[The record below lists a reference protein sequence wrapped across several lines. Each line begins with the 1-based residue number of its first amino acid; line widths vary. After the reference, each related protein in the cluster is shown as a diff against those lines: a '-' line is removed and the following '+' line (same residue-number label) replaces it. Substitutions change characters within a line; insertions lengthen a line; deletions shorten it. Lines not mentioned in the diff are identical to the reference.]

1 MIAAA
6 CERCGIRYLIGG
18 SLASSA
24 SGEPRST
31 LDVDVVVAMQEAD
44 VESLLAA
51 LGEDFYADEETLR
64 LSVRMRS
71 SANVIHRPT
80 FTKVDLFIL
89 GSSPFDE
96 EQMARRMRL
105 TLPSAPDRFL
115 YVYTAEDILLQKLR
129 WYRLGGEVSDRQW
142 RDVLGIAAVQG
153 NRLDE
158 AYLQRGAAAL
168 GVTDLLERALR
179 QAGLADGRPT

>member
-1 MIAAA
+1 MH
-6 CERCGIRYLIGG
+6 
-18 SLASSA
+18 
-24 SGEPRST
+24 P
-31 LDVDVVVAMQEAD
+31 
-44 VESLLAA
+44 
-51 LGEDFYADEETLR
+51 
-64 LSVRMRS
+64 
-71 SANVIHRPT
+71 
-80 FTKVDLFIL
+80 
-89 GSSPFDE
+89 
-96 EQMARRMRL
+96 
-105 TLPSAPDRFL
+105 APDRFL

-158 AYLQRGAAAL
+158 VYLQRGAAAL